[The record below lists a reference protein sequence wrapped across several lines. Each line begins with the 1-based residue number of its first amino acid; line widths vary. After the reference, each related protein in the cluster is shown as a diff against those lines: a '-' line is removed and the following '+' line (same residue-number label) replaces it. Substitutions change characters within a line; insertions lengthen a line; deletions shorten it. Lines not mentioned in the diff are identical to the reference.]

1 MKNNKIVKSKK
12 KGRVKIV
19 KSNVK
24 IVKSNVK
31 IVKSNVK
38 GHDDI
43 IKSTSLKKKFNKLMI
58 IAHPDDELI
67 FGGAELIKNKG
78 YKVICVTNQ
87 DDTKRL
93 KEFVGLMKKLN
104 VAYEILNHP
113 DNMNYKNVKKP
124 YYDYIENIIIESKV
138 SKITTHNKKGE
149 YGHNFH
155 KAVSKMVTKIC
166 NTHNN
171 DENKLNDK
179 LHYFHT
185 GIMSDKLDPEMIK
198 MKLKLMEIHYPS
210 QFKVLSSL
218 KLNESIE
225 RQTLKK
231 YKK

>member
-1 MKNNKIVKSKK
+1 MEKDKKEKKYVKSDVIKSTTSKK
-12 KGRVKIV
+12 KF
-19 KSNVK
+19 
-24 IVKSNVK
+24 
-31 IVKSNVK
+31 
-38 GHDDI
+38 D
-43 IKSTSLKKKFNKLMI
+43 KLMI

-67 FGGAELIKNKG
+67 FGGAELMKNKG
-78 YKVICVTNQ
+78 YKVICMTNQ
-87 DDTKRL
+87 DNPKRL
-93 KEFVGLMKKLN
+93 KEFSGLMKELK

-124 YYDYIENIIIESKV
+124 YYDYIENLIKTSKI

-166 NTHNN
+166 NDNN
-171 DENKLNDK
+171 DDNNKLISK

-185 GIMSDKLDPEMIK
+185 GSISDKLDEKIIK
-198 MKLKLMEIHYPS
+198 KKLKFMEKHYPS

-218 KLNESIE
+218 KLDKSIE
-225 RQTLKK
+225 QQTLKK